1 MISYYYSTKKAE
13 DLTAL
18 ESFKKGAWI
27 QVERPDEVEVDD
39 LVETYNLDEG
49 LLRDALDPYEVPR
62 IETEEGKTYFYTRVP
77 YKENNQVFT
86 SPLLIILAE
95 DFMMTVSQQKLSLW
109 DRFIDKR
116 IDFYTTQK
124 TKFFFQIF
132 SEITRN
138 YNRFVTEVR
147 KNVARS
153 TDSFGSIGNSEIVQF
168 VRFEN
173 TLNNFLSALVPTNV
187 SLQNLLSGVSIL
199 KLYEDDKEFIEDIF
213 LLNGQLIES
222 CKSNLK
228 AISNIRDA
236 YSTIMTNNLNRVIKL
251 LTVLT
256 IGLTIPTIVSSLYGM
271 NVALPGAE
279 NPLAFWFIIGGIAV
293 IAVVVFSVFYFKD
306 WLN

>member
-13 DLTAL
+13 DLAVL
-18 ESFKKGAWI
+18 DLFKKGAWI
-27 QVERPDEVEVDD
+27 QVERPDDAEVEG
-39 LVETYNLDEG
+39 LVATYKLDEG

-62 IETEEGKTYFYTRVP
+62 IETDEGKTYFYTRVP
-77 YKENNQVFT
+77 YKENGQVFT
-86 SPLLIILAE
+86 SPLLIVLAD
-95 DFMMTVSQQKLSLW
+95 DFMMTVSQRKLSLW
-109 DRFIDKR
+109 DRFIDQR
-116 IDFYTTQK
+116 IEFYTTQK

-138 YNRFVTEVR
+138 YNNFVTEVR

-153 TDSFGSIGNSEIVQF
+153 TASFGSIGNSEIVQF

-173 TLNNFLSALVPTNV
+173 TLNNFLSALVPTNT

-271 NVALPGAE
+271 NVTLPGGGH
-279 NPLAFWFIIGGIAV
+279 PLAFWFIIGGIAL
-293 IAVVVFSVFYFKD
+293 IAIIVFFIFYFKN